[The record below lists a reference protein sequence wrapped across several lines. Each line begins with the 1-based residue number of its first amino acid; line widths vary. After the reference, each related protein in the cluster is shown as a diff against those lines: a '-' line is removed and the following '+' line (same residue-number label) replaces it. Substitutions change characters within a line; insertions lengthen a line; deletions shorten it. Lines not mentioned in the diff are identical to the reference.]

1 VNRLFSVFAGI
12 LLVVSFVASG
22 CASAAAPVSG
32 GLWMDVK
39 GPFTVAG
46 DGAVSSTK
54 VGKAT
59 AGSILGWIATGDAS
73 IEAAAKAGEI
83 TKISHVDHHSTNII
97 GILAD
102 YTTIVYGE

>member
-1 VNRLFSVFAGI
+1 MSKLVSVFAAM
-12 LLVVSFVASG
+12 LLSVSFVASG
-22 CASAAAPVSG
+22 CASAASPVSG

-39 GPFTVAG
+39 GPHHVAG
-46 DGAVSSTK
+46 DAVNSTK

-59 AGSILGWIATGDAS
+59 CGSILGWIATGDAS

-83 TKISHVDHHSTNII
+83 SKISHVDHHSTGIL